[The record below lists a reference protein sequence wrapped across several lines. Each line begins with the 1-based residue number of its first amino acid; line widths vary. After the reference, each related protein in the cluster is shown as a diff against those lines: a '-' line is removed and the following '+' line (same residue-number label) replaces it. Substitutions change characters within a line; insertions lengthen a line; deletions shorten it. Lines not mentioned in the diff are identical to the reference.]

1 MLVTSMKTLAGV
13 RDAEPLTAAYRAAL
27 RSRTYST
34 AALNKPRTPSEKTYV
49 TTVDG
54 ARLRVRSY
62 GPADGEVIVLIHG
75 WSCCIEYWNPQI
87 DALADRFR
95 VVAYD
100 QRGHGDSS
108 LGRVAPSDQTL
119 ADDLAAVLDATL
131 PHGRRA
137 VLVGHSMGGITVQSW
152 ARRYSDQV
160 ADRVAAAVLVNTAAQ
175 NIRTE
180 TDLIPVL
187 NKPLTVGNRP
197 LTLLGRDLRMPL
209 VIGETLLSAP
219 VPMPGGPLLSPAVL
233 GPLLRGRVVG
243 RNATD
248 DDIAFAMNIVR
259 SCRPLTRGLHA
270 AALAVMDLGDAAY
283 HLTVPTTVISG
294 SDDKLLPER
303 MNQPIVEALR
313 ATGSLA
319 DYQIWPTG
327 HLANVELADR
337 FNVELIRIA
346 AGATEVRADAV

>member
-34 AALNKPRTPSEKTYV
+34 PALNKPRTPSEKVYV

-62 GPADGEVIVLIHG
+62 GPADGDVIVLIHG

-100 QRGHGDSS
+100 QRGHGEST
-108 LGRVAPSDQTL
+108 LGRVAPSDHTL

-131 PHGRRA
+131 PRGRRA
-137 VLVGHSMGGITVQSW
+137 VLVGHSMGGITVQAW
-152 ARRYSDQV
+152 ARRYREQV
-160 ADRVAAAVLVNTAAQ
+160 ADRAAAAVLANTAAQ
-175 NIRTE
+175 NIRGE
-180 TDLIPVL
+180 TDLIPLL
-187 NKPLTVGNRP
+187 NKPLAVGSRP

-209 VIGETLLSAP
+209 VLGETLLSAP
-219 VPMPGGPLLSPAVL
+219 VPMPGGPLLSPML
-233 GPLLRGRVVG
+233 GPVLRGRVVG
-243 RNATD
+243 KQATD

-270 AALAVMDLGDAAY
+270 AALAVMDLGDAAE

-303 MNQPIVEALR
+303 MNRPIVEALS
-313 ATGSLA
+313 ANGSLV

-327 HLANVELADR
+327 HLANVEAADR
-337 FNVELIRIA
+337 FNAELIRIA
-346 AGATEVRADAV
+346 SGAYEVRADAV